1 MDRALVSG
9 TRCRG
14 FDSRRVYHIRIM
26 DNEITIELKDGKL
39 SPEELEELCTLG
51 YNLENGILYKQDK
64 TKALA
69 LYKRAYEEGSSRGAN
84 NFGYLLSLL
93 GTSRSTTMM
102 ALSVLEEAAK
112 AGNTVAMVNIGNIYE
127 YGQRTGKPEYKEAA
141 KWYQRAALLGDKRGS
156 FNYANLLHYG
166 RGVRR
171 DRETAFCIFEKLA
184 KCGVRE
190 APFYM
195 GLYYENGFVVEKNY
209 SEALRY
215 YQAGASMNDPYC
227 YNQLGR
233 MYCLGLGIPRKE
245 PKMGFYYYEQAAK
258 LGDVTG
264 LSNMAYAYE
273 TGQGVE
279 ADLVKAVEYYSRAA
293 EAGEVN
299 AIEALERLRNE
310 LMPAPTKRG
319 KVKTTAKSTKK
330 TDEKDSSKDSEDEKL
345 EK

>member
-1 MDRALVSG
+1 ME
-9 TRCRG
+9 
-14 FDSRRVYHIRIM
+14 
-26 DNEITIELKDGKL
+26 NEIILELKDGKL
-39 SPEELEELCTLG
+39 SKDELEELCTLG
-51 YNLENGILYKQDK
+51 YNLENGILFKQDK
-64 TKALA
+64 GKALA
-69 LYKRAYEEGSSRGAN
+69 IYKRAYEEGSSKGAN
-84 NFGYLLSLL
+84 NFGYLLALL
-93 GTSRSTTMM
+93 GNSRSATMM
-102 ALSVLEEAAK
+102 ALSILEESAK
-112 AGNTVAMVNIGNIYE
+112 AGNTTAMVNIGNIYE

-156 FNYANLLHYG
+156 FNYANLLHHG

-184 KCGVRE
+184 KNGIRE
-190 APFYM
+190 APFFL
-195 GLYYENGFVVEKNY
+195 GLYYENGYVVEKNY
-209 SEALRY
+209 SEAIRH

-233 MYCLGLGIPRKE
+233 MYCLGLGIPKKE

-279 ADLVKAVEYYSRAA
+279 VNIVKAVEYYSKAA

-299 AIEALERLRNE
+299 AIEALERLKNE
-310 LMPAPTKRG
+310 LMPEMPKRKTK
-319 KVKTTAKSTKK
+319 TITKSSKK
-330 TDEKDSSKDSEDEKL
+330 TDKKDASSSSEQSNSEK
-345 EK
+345 

>member
-1 MDRALVSG
+1 MND
-9 TRCRG
+9 
-14 FDSRRVYHIRIM
+14 
-26 DNEITIELKDGKL
+26 EISIELKSGRL
-39 SPEELEELCTLG
+39 SPDELEELCTLG

-69 LYKRAYEEGSSRGAN
+69 LYKRAYEEGSPKGAN
-84 NFGYLLSLL
+84 NFGYLLALL
-93 GTSRSTTMM
+93 GTTRSTTMM
-102 ALSVLEEAAK
+102 ALSILEESAK
-112 AGNTVAMVNIGNIYE
+112 SGNTTAMVNIGNIYE

-171 DRETAFCIFEKLA
+171 DRETAFYIFEKLA

-190 APFYM
+190 APFYL

-209 SEALRY
+209 SEALRH
-215 YQAGASMNDPYC
+215 YQAGASRNDPYC

-258 LGDVTG
+258 LGDITG

-279 ADLVKAVEYYSRAA
+279 VDLVKAVEYYSRAA

-299 AIEALERLRNE
+299 AIEALERLKNE
-310 LMPAPTKRG
+310 LMPAPLKRG
-319 KVKTTAKSTKK
+319 KSKTAAKKTKK
-330 TDEKDSSKDSEDEKL
+330 SDEKDASNSSEKPKA

>member
-1 MDRALVSG
+1 MDS
-9 TRCRG
+9 
-14 FDSRRVYHIRIM
+14 
-26 DNEITIELKDGKL
+26 EITLELKDGKL
-39 SPEELEELCTLG
+39 TPDELEELCTLG

-64 TKALA
+64 AKALA
-69 LYKRAYEEGSSRGAN
+69 LYKRAYEEGSSKGAN
-84 NFGYLLSLL
+84 NFGYLLALL
-93 GTSRSTTMM
+93 GNSRSATMM
-102 ALSVLEEAAK
+102 ALSVLEESAK
-112 AGNTVAMVNIGNIYE
+112 AGNTTAMVNIGNIYE
-127 YGQRTGKPEYKEAA
+127 YGQRSGKPEYKEAA

-156 FNYANLLHYG
+156 FNYANLLHHG

-184 KCGVRE
+184 KSGIRE
-190 APFYM
+190 APFYL
-195 GLYYENGFVVEKNY
+195 GLYYENGYVVERNY
-209 SEALRY
+209 SEAIRH

-233 MYCLGLGIPRKE
+233 MYCLGLGIPKKE

-258 LGDVTG
+258 LGDITG

-279 ADLVKAVEYYSRAA
+279 LDIVKAVEYYSKAA

-299 AIEALERLRNE
+299 AIEALERLKNE
-310 LMPAPTKRG
+310 LMPGVASRKPKA
-319 KVKTTAKSTKK
+319 TTKSTKK
-330 TDEKDSSKDSEDEKL
+330 SSKKDGLDSPEKNS

>member
-1 MDRALVSG
+1 MDS
-9 TRCRG
+9 
-14 FDSRRVYHIRIM
+14 
-26 DNEITIELKDGKL
+26 EITLELKDGKL
-39 SPEELEELCTLG
+39 TKDELEELCTLG
-51 YNLENGILYKQDK
+51 YNLENGILFKQDK
-64 TKALA
+64 GKALA
-69 LYKRAYEEGSSRGAN
+69 IYKRAYEEGSSKGAN
-84 NFGYLLSLL
+84 NFGYLLALL
-93 GTSRSTTMM
+93 GNSRSATMM
-102 ALSVLEEAAK
+102 ALSILEESAK
-112 AGNTVAMVNIGNIYE
+112 AGNTTAMVNIGNIYE

-184 KCGVRE
+184 KSGIRE
-190 APFYM
+190 APFYL
-195 GLYYENGFVVEKNY
+195 GLYYENGYVVEKNY
-209 SEALRY
+209 SQAIRH

-233 MYCLGLGIPRKE
+233 MYCLGLGIPKKE

-258 LGDVTG
+258 LGDITG

-279 ADLVKAVEYYSRAA
+279 VDIIKAVEYYSKAA

-299 AIEALERLRNE
+299 AIEALERLKNE
-310 LMPAPTKRG
+310 LMPEAPERKTITKTS
-319 KVKTTAKSTKK
+319 KKSSKK
-330 TDEKDSSKDSEDEKL
+330 GSLDSSEEKNSDN
-345 EK
+345 

>member
-1 MDRALVSG
+1 MND
-9 TRCRG
+9 
-14 FDSRRVYHIRIM
+14 
-26 DNEITIELKDGKL
+26 EIILELKSGKL
-39 SPEELEELCTLG
+39 SQEELEELCTLG

-64 TKALA
+64 AKALA
-69 LYKRAYEEGSSRGAN
+69 IYKRAYEEGSVKGAN
-84 NFGYLLSLL
+84 NFGYLLALL
-93 GTSRSTTMM
+93 GTSRSATVM

-112 AGNTVAMVNIGNIYE
+112 AGNTTAMVNIGNIYE

-156 FNYANLLHYG
+156 FNYANLLHHG

-184 KCGVRE
+184 KSGIRE
-190 APFYM
+190 APFYL

-209 SEALRY
+209 AEALRQ
-215 YQAGASMNDPYC
+215 YQVGASMNDPYC

-233 MYCLGLGIPRKE
+233 MYCLGLGISKKE
-245 PKMGFYYYEQAAK
+245 PKIGFYYYEQAAK

-279 ADLVKAVEYYSRAA
+279 PDLVKAVEYYSRAA

-299 AIEALERLRNE
+299 AIEALERLKNE
-310 LMPAPTKRG
+310 LMPPIPKRHKAG
-319 KVKTTAKSTKK
+319 V
-330 TDEKDSSKDSEDEKL
+330 SSKNVKKSSKKDLSDSAENADAEN
-345 EK
+345 